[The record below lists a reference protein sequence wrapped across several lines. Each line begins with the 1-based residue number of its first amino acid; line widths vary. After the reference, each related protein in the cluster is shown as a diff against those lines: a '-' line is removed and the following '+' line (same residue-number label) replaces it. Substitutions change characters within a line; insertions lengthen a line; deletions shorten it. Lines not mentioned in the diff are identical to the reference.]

1 MSRQFLL
8 GANMNYS
15 DLLQTKAAERGSM
28 PFLIWDGQRISY
40 GEMVEQSRRIGL
52 RLGKDIGHRLVGIRS
67 AVPIHQLAAFFA
79 AEMAGAVP
87 VILHEFLKG
96 EKLRLFLEHSGL
108 SFLLEEENGEW
119 TVRPCGGNTM
129 PKPVVMGVLT
139 SGTSGMPKVLLRT
152 YESWASFFPE
162 QNRIFQMDDKAR
174 VYIQGSFGF
183 TGNLSIVMG
192 TLAAGATL
200 VGTSA
205 LRPRTWMKDIE
216 RENVTHI
223 YMIPSKLSA
232 LVRAEG
238 LVSSVRMILSGS
250 QLMTEALLRQLKT
263 RFPRSRVLLYYG
275 ASETSYVSYLMDDE
289 LAAHPGSVGRPF
301 PGVAVSAHEGEL
313 FVTTQGLVYGA
324 VSPFASGDLGEIDE
338 KGYILFHGRKSDV
351 YNIKGNHVSK
361 SEILSALQ
369 KMPFLQEA
377 DILPFSTEQ
386 GETKLAAFIV
396 SDHEDREEV
405 LSFLHARLQSWE
417 IPAQIHFMSQL
428 PRTSTGKTDY
438 AALRGFIGR
447 D

>member
-1 MSRQFLL
+1 
-8 GANMNYS
+8 MNYS
-15 DLLQTKAAERGSM
+15 DLLQIKAGEEGSA

-40 GEMVEQSRRIGL
+40 GEMMERARHIAL
-52 RLGKDIGHRLVGIRS
+52 LLGKDIGHRLIGIRS
-67 AVPIHQLAAFFA
+67 AVPVNQLAAFFA
-79 AEMAGAVP
+79 AEMGGAVP

-96 EKLRLFLEHSGL
+96 EKIRLFLEHSGL
-108 SFLLEEENGEW
+108 SFLLEEEDGEW
-119 TVRPCGGNTM
+119 TVQPCGGNTM
-129 PKPVVMGVLT
+129 PTSVVMGVLT

-152 YESWASFFPE
+152 YESWASFFPT
-162 QNRIFQMDDKAR
+162 QNRIFQMDARAR

-192 TLAAGATL
+192 VLAAGAAL

-205 LRPRTWMKDIE
+205 LRPRTWMKDVE
-216 RENVTHI
+216 REKVTHI

-250 QLMTEALLRQLKT
+250 QLMTEELLSQLKKH
-263 RFPRSRVLLYYG
+263 FPKSRVLLYYG

-301 PGVAVSAHEGEL
+301 PGVTVSVHEGEL

-338 KGYILFHGRKSDV
+338 EGYILFHGRKSDV

-361 SEILSALQ
+361 TEILACLREL
-369 KMPFLQEA
+369 PFVREA
-377 DILPFSTEQ
+377 DILPFLTETR
-386 GETKLAAFIV
+386 ETKLAAFLAA
-396 SDHEDREEV
+396 DREGREAV
-405 LSFLHARLQSWE
+405 LAHLRARLQPWE
-417 IPAQIHFMSQL
+417 IPAKIFFL
-428 PRTSTGKTDY
+428 PELPVTSTGKVDY
-438 AALRGFIGR
+438 GQLMEMLTT
-447 D
+447 